1 MRCEKCIL
9 EADEVSFHYDDDRLI
24 LDKVSL
30 CIAPG
35 EMLPLLGPNGAGK
48 STLLNCL
55 VGALTPQEGKVL
67 LADKDVRH
75 LMPRDVA
82 KVIAY
87 VPQTSSPTYG
97 YQVRNYIAMG
107 RAPHKGMFQHPD
119 DGDFALVDDA
129 MARLGITHLAKKPYT
144 QISGGER
151 QLVNVCRPIVQ
162 QPRVILFDEPTSALD
177 YGNQIKVLRM
187 VKGLREQGY
196 AIIMT
201 THNPDHPI
209 LLGGRVA
216 ILDRAGRLSCGSVEK
231 LMTEERLSAL
241 YDVDLRV
248 LRIDELG
255 RDACMPSG
263 I

>member
-1 MRCEKCIL
+1 MKCEKCIL
-9 EADEVSFHYDDDRLI
+9 EADNVSFSYGDGRLVLDD
-24 LDKVSL
+24 VSI

-35 EMLPLLGPNGAGK
+35 EMLTLLGPNGAGK

-55 VGALTPQEGKVL
+55 VGALVPQRGQVL
-67 LADKDVRH
+67 LADEDVSRM
-75 LMPRDVA
+75 MPRDVA

-119 DGDFALVDDA
+119 ADDFALVDEA
-129 MARLGITHLAKKPYT
+129 MESLGITHLARKPYT

-151 QLVNVCRPIVQ
+151 QLVNVCRAIVQ
-162 QPRVILFDEPTSALD
+162 KPKVILFDEPTSALD
-177 YGNQIKVLRM
+177 YGNQVKVLRL
-187 VKGLREQGY
+187 VKHLREQGY

-216 ILDRAGRLSCGSVEK
+216 ILDRDGHLASGGVGK
-231 LMTEERLSAL
+231 LMTEERLSDL
-241 YDVDLRV
+241 YGIDLRV
-248 LRIDELG
+248 LRIEELD
-255 RDACMPSG
+255 RNACLPTNL
-263 I
+263 

>member
-1 MRCEKCIL
+1 MKCEKCIL
-9 EADEVSFHYDDDRLI
+9 EADNVSFSYGDGRLVLDD
-24 LDKVSL
+24 VSI

-35 EMLPLLGPNGAGK
+35 EMLTLLGPNGAGK

-55 VGALTPQEGKVL
+55 VGALVPQQGRVL
-67 LADKDVRH
+67 LADEDVSRM
-75 LMPRDVA
+75 MPRDVA
-82 KVIAY
+82 KVVAY
-87 VPQTSSPTYG
+87 VPQTSIPTYG

-119 DGDFALVDDA
+119 ADDFALVDEA
-129 MARLGITHLAKKPYT
+129 MESLGITHLARKPYT

-151 QLVNVCRPIVQ
+151 QLVNVCRAIVQ
-162 QPRVILFDEPTSALD
+162 KPKVILFDEPTSALD

-187 VKGLREQGY
+187 VKHLREQGY

-216 ILDRAGRLSCGSVEK
+216 ILDRDGHLVSGGVGK
-231 LMTEERLSAL
+231 LMTEDRLSEL
-241 YDVDLRV
+241 YGIDLRV
-248 LRIDELG
+248 LRIDELD
-255 RDACMPSG
+255 RNACLPTNL
-263 I
+263 